1 MANEITV
8 RAALSAVKGFLSVA
22 KDYVVRLDLSGSAFA
37 DAVQN
42 IGTTYEQIVIPA
54 EIATAG
60 YAFFRNLDA
69 TNYVEIGV
77 VVAATF
83 YPLLKLKPGEVA
95 VCRLATTTFYAK
107 ANTAAVNL
115 QCCLIND

>member
-8 RAALSAVKGFLSVA
+8 RAVLSATKSFLKVA
-22 KDYVVRLDLSGSAFA
+22 KDEVVRIDMSGAAFA

-54 EIATAG
+54 EVATAG

-83 YPLLKLKPGEVA
+83 YPLLKLKAGEVA

-115 QCCLIND
+115 QCCLLAD

>member
-1 MANEITV
+1 MASEITLQ
-8 RAALSAVKGFLSVA
+8 AALKATKGFLSIA
-22 KDYVVRLDLSGSAFA
+22 KDKTVRIDLSGTAFMN
-37 DAVQN
+37 AVQN

-60 YAFFRNLDA
+60 CAFFRNLDA
-69 TNYVEIGV
+69 TNYVEVGV

-115 QCCLIND
+115 EICLLAD

>member
-1 MANEITV
+1 
-8 RAALSAVKGFLSVA
+8 
-22 KDYVVRLDLSGSAFA
+22 
-37 DAVQN
+37 
-42 IGTTYEQIVIPA
+42 
-54 EIATAG
+54 
-60 YAFFRNLDA
+60 
-69 TNYVEIGV
+69 

-115 QCCLIND
+115 ELPSAD